1 VTDETPRRGQY
12 RQWAALIV
20 ARRARQETVDEFH
33 ARIMWILRE
42 TGDSFG
48 IVMKRIDLLS
58 AQHPLPVLTFLLWA
72 PGDQR

>member
-1 VTDETPRRGQY
+1 MRPRGAAVPP
-12 RQWAALIV
+12 WAALM
-20 ARRARQETVDEFH
+20 ATRRARQETVDEFR

>member
-1 VTDETPRRGQY
+1 M
-12 RQWAALIV
+12 A

-58 AQHPLPVLTFLLWA
+58 AQHPLPVLTFLL
-72 PGDQR
+72 